1 MDMPGYLDYGKMMEM
16 NPMAYQQAS
25 DQLSLA
31 KQFQAEKQ
39 KQAEATTL
47 EGMLKNEQSRSMNP
61 MLLEQQRQTNAGRAT
76 TNASQGLDFERK
88 QASHVANLTA
98 DQRAAAIKLT
108 DDDFKE
114 ADQHIEKMLRSGD
127 PQQIEQA
134 MKAQQYLPAL
144 LAEKRKHEQQM
155 EKIRYEQQ
163 QETVR
168 AVERNETSRYVADR
182 SAEASAARTASRGG
196 GSTSVASALIKLDP
210 SRRLGTVQ
218 AILSTGMNPD
228 TQQPL
233 SDIER
238 AYFTNM
244 YEQDSKV
251 VDARPSASLAGKLDM
266 GAATGMKT
274 NPIPSVRMPNDVA
287 PRSSSPVAA
296 TKTQDDLAR
305 EWLAKNPNDPRA
317 AEIKKKLG
325 VN

>member
-61 MLLEQQRQTNAGRAT
+61 MLLEQQSQTNAGRAT

-155 EKIRYEQQ
+155 EKTRYEQQ
-163 QETVR
+163 QETGR

-182 SAEASAARTASRGG
+182 SAEASAARTAARGG
-196 GSTSVASALIKLDP
+196 GNSPDFWSSYYKVKGARNQHSALIAEANKIGPDDP
-210 SRRLGTVQ
+210 TYPVLVRMAEAIRPQ
-218 AILSTGMNPD
+218 AEAEIASVKPGSINTGELAGVPTNAGPAIAPKAPTGPKPVAPAGRVVIYKD
-228 TQQPL
+228 GKPVGSVPTGQLQEALKQGYTQQ
-233 SDIER
+233 
-238 AYFTNM
+238 
-244 YEQDSKV
+244 
-251 VDARPSASLAGKLDM
+251 
-266 GAATGMKT
+266 
-274 NPIPSVRMPNDVA
+274 
-287 PRSSSPVAA
+287 
-296 TKTQDDLAR
+296 
-305 EWLAKNPNDPRA
+305 
-317 AEIKKKLG
+317 
-325 VN
+325 

>member
-16 NPMAYQQAS
+16 NPMAYQQAN

-61 MLLEQQRQTNAGRAT
+61 MLLEQQGQLNQGRNVTNQSSA
-76 TNASQGLDFERK
+76 LDFERK
-88 QASHVANLTA
+88 KASHVANLTA

-155 EKIRYEQQ
+155 EKTRYEQQ
-163 QETVR
+163 QETGR
-168 AVERNETSRYVADR
+168 AVERNNTSRYVADR
-182 SAEASAARTASRGG
+182 SAETSAARTAARGG
-196 GSTSVASALIKLDP
+196 GNSPDFWSSYYKVKGARNQHSALIAEANKIGPDDP
-210 SRRLGTVQ
+210 TYPVLVRMAEAIRPQ
-218 AILSTGMNPD
+218 AEAEIASVKPGSINTGELAGVPTNAGPAIAPKAPTGLKPAAPAGRVVIYKD
-228 TQQPL
+228 GKPVGSVPAGQLQEALKQGYTQQ
-233 SDIER
+233 
-238 AYFTNM
+238 
-244 YEQDSKV
+244 
-251 VDARPSASLAGKLDM
+251 
-266 GAATGMKT
+266 
-274 NPIPSVRMPNDVA
+274 
-287 PRSSSPVAA
+287 
-296 TKTQDDLAR
+296 
-305 EWLAKNPNDPRA
+305 
-317 AEIKKKLG
+317 
-325 VN
+325 